1 MSLDLNK
8 LKKRVPLERSKKK
21 TDRYDGLSEKELEK
35 YMLED
40 YLEMNLDIVFVGINP
55 SLMAAHRGRYYAGPG
70 NHFYKLLHESGLT
83 PRCISFEEDYK
94 LLQYG
99 IGLTNIVTRPTRS
112 AADLKRAEI
121 KEGTGIVEEKLKI
134 YKPKIAVF
142 NGKCIYEVFANLNSK
157 STFYFGLQPERIGE
171 TAIWVTPS
179 SSARCAHFPRMVDKL
194 HFYTALKKYLD
205 FLKGEIT
212 DVDVEEFQFEGKC
225 KQSVASTSKMWRR
238 KTMSTFLHGGRVV
251 NKNTLC
257 LDTSEEDIAAV
268 RTTGFLLES
277 LNHESHNKNKDM
289 TKNEETH
296 RVQSE
301 NRTLFN
307 KPAEKTETNTMKIEN
322 FATPD
327 TITGDIIVETMNKE
341 ISDVDKNQDCS
352 AISNNTLSQEST
364 IHCKKNRKCKSSRIT
379 PRIVD
384 IRSTLKNKN
393 KSESLD
399 FISLIKQRLSQKTN
413 DDDAII
419 SA

>member
-83 PRCISFEEDYK
+83 PKCISFEEDYK

-112 AADLKRAEI
+112 AADLKRTEI
-121 KEGTGIVEEKLKI
+121 KEGVGIVEEKLKI

-194 HFYTALKKYLD
+194 HFFTALKKYLV

-212 DVDVEEFQFEGKC
+212 DVNMEEFQFEGKC

-238 KTMSTFLHGGRVV
+238 KTMSTFLNGGRVV

-257 LDTSEEDIAAV
+257 LDISEEDIAAV
-268 RTTGFLLES
+268 RTTGFLVETV
-277 LNHESHNKNKDM
+277 NNESHNKNEDM
-289 TKNEETH
+289 AKNEETQ
-296 RVQSE
+296 REESE
-301 NRTLFN
+301 NQTLLN
-307 KPAEKTETNTMKIEN
+307 KTVEETKMNTIKIEN
-322 FATPD
+322 FTTPD
-327 TITGDIIVETMNKE
+327 IITGDIIVETMNKE
-341 ISDVDKNQDCS
+341 VSDVGKNQDCS
-352 AISNNTLSQEST
+352 AISNTLSQENT
-364 IHCKKNRKCKSSRIT
+364 KHCKNNRKCKSSRIT
-379 PRIVD
+379 PKIVD
-384 IRSTLKNKN
+384 IRKNTLKNKN

-399 FISLIKQRLSQKTN
+399 FISLIKQRLSQKN
-413 DDDAII
+413 NDDAII